1 MGMAH
6 SVAALLNKICYFCS
20 MSNVNPDATIK
31 IILADDHALV
41 RDGIRALLEEESDLE
56 VVGEVS
62 NGLEA
67 LETVTQKRPDILII
81 DIRMPQLGG
90 IETVELL
97 NSSEVSATKCI
108 ILSMHDSEEYILKS
122 VQAGAAGYLL
132 KDTDKNEFIKAIHT
146 VQGGGKF
153 FSGDISN
160 VLVNNLLNPSPNTSE
175 KTQAKRNKDNP
186 FDLTNKELLVLEL
199 ILQGFTNKE
208 ISKKLENS
216 KRTIETHRFNL
227 MKKMQVKNLMDLSKK
242 AREHQLVQI

>member
-1 MGMAH
+1 
-6 SVAALLNKICYFCS
+6 
-20 MSNVNPDATIK
+20 MSTLDSTNTIK

-41 RDGIRALLEEESDLE
+41 RDGIKALLEEESDLE

-67 LETVTQKRPDILII
+67 LGAVQEQRPDILIV
-81 DIRMPQLGG
+81 DIRMPKLGG
-90 IETVELL
+90 IETVERI
-97 NSSEVSATKCI
+97 NSSGGVGTKCI

-132 KDTDKNEFIKAIHT
+132 KDTDKSEFIKAIHT
-146 VQGGGKF
+146 VQDGGKY

-160 VLVNNLLNPSPNTSE
+160 VLVNNLLHPTPQERAGTK
-175 KTQAKRNKDNP
+175 KTKNIP
-186 FDLTNKELLVLEL
+186 FDLTNKELQVLEL

-208 ISKKLENS
+208 ISEKLQNS

-227 MKKMQVKNLMDLSKK
+227 MKKMQVKNLIDLSKK
-242 AREHQLVQI
+242 ARKHQLI